1 MVNLMMLSELS
12 KKDIGKE
19 IDGNN
24 KRELSDTAKEK
35 YDSFIGSNSSR
46 REKIESNQEKGGA
59 FKDLENLEGTERHH
73 MPSCEASNLSRDV
86 GPAIIIDK
94 QDHMKTASW
103 GRSREAQEYRNKQ
116 KELIDEGKFKE
127 AQQMDIDDIRSKFG
141 NKYDAAISQMQQYSK
156 QYYD

>member
-1 MVNLMMLSELS
+1 MNLIMYSELS
-12 KKDIGKE
+12 KKDMGKE
-19 IDGNN
+19 ISGNN

-35 YDSFIGSNSSR
+35 YDGFIGSNLSK
-46 REKIESNQEKGGA
+46 REKIEHGQEKGGA

-73 MPSCEASNLSRDV
+73 MPSCEASNLPRDV
-86 GPAIIIDK
+86 GPAIIMDK
-94 QDHMKTASW
+94 EEHMKTASW

-116 KELIDEGKFKE
+116 KELIDAGKFKE

-141 NKYDAAISQMQQYSK
+141 NKYDAAISEMQQYSK